1 MARPSSLSIIPVP
14 QHQFPG
20 LAITQKDFRLNFCI
34 NNGSKSMP
42 SMVPIYSPDYLD
54 ELLDEVG
61 IVRMFLYTVC
71 CVRCSPASA
80 FLVCIGAFSVHSA
93 M

>member
-20 LAITQKDFRLNFCI
+20 LAVTQRDFRLNFCI

-54 ELLDEVG
+54 ELLDEVS
-61 IVRMFLYTVC
+61 VVC
-71 CVRCSPASA
+71 ECVFVYMCVSE
-80 FLVCIGAFSVHSA
+80 
-93 M
+93 

>member
-1 MARPSSLSIIPVP
+1 MARPSSLSIIPIP

-20 LAITQKDFRLNFCI
+20 LAITQRDFRMDFCV

-54 ELLDEVG
+54 ELLDEVCYSYYYNCSTSLYEAG
-61 IVRMFLYTVC
+61 ILLLYISIDI
-71 CVRCSPASA
+71 R
-80 FLVCIGAFSVHSA
+80 
-93 M
+93 